1 MRNVTYINAGAGS
14 GKTYTL
20 TRILAEK
27 LSADEGALN
36 PSQVI
41 LTTFTELAATEF
53 REKARQQILEKEIVD
68 VAAQMDSA
76 VIGTVHS
83 VALTFIKKFWYL
95 LEYGAEI
102 QTISERDADFY
113 MSQSLSRVVNDKANR
128 VHMQNFRRFRDNFN
142 IVDSY
147 GHPDYLFWKEYLSA
161 IVEKM
166 EYYCVE
172 DVEESIKMSFET
184 ARSIYSEPAVTA
196 DDIDAVKS
204 YLQQYLDYIS
214 SVDSAAAKN
223 QRITIN
229 ELLCLKCTGKLTP
242 LMRIKCISELTA
254 LMRTKEMMD
263 APVGGATKIEAKCP
277 GFNDFCEKVNR
288 LILSSSNMDVI
299 GPFIESVFRMAAM
312 WRSDYAAYKKNNH
325 IISYNDM
332 EQIFLSL
339 LDNEEVMDYVSN
351 NYRLVMVDEF
361 QDSNPIQLKIFDK
374 LSEIIARS
382 GGHSYW
388 VGDPKQA
395 IYGFRGA
402 DTELVNSVS
411 KMFNFY
417 DDDKIH
423 SEEGERSLGTGRLV
437 ESWRSREALVRLVN
451 KVFKD
456 SFIADGINR
465 LCIELQPHFTE
476 DKLSAPAIVSLKSA
490 KGVSANDALACK
502 IKDVLASGML
512 VHRGRRDTLPTEI
525 APFDI
530 AVLCRDNSSCRDIV
544 KALRKYGVPVAEV
557 EDSIM
562 QRIEVQLVV
571 NILRFV
577 QDPGNKSII
586 ANLMRLLWGKST
598 GEILCDRI
606 AYVCNPDNEKDC
618 WMQENDEV
626 KRLLEMREE
635 IRHLPIPEM
644 VRAVVYKSNA
654 PTLVARW
661 GDEQI
666 RRQNLST
673 LIRLAEDYDHM
684 CQQMGLGASISGLIY
699 YLDSIEPDKEK
710 DNRSN
715 TVKVFTYHSSKGLE
729 WPLVIMADLNKDT
742 LNDADFT
749 KKTFMRV
756 REVALEGEAA
766 DGNPLSKEYYIHCFP
781 KTVCG
786 SVNPVAPLQD
796 KIKCHKLYEQLKA
809 RLKSEERRLLYV
821 GMTRAKDYLYTIDT
835 NGKFKWLENVD
846 IQATE
851 TDVWGNGNPID
862 VEHIAPIDEMVD
874 ADIASYSIVSKPT
887 LRTTR
892 GRKYLSPSKVES
904 FEGYSSHRLWK
915 KSGKGLESAEW
926 KEKDYTR
933 VGLCVHDIFAVYRP
947 GAREENRTKALRI
960 IDGYGFSSTMDGRVD
975 DIVQSAD
982 WLYAQLQEN
991 FPQCNGDSF
1000 YNEYPFETRLAT
1012 GEHLRGE
1019 MDLLWFYSD
1028 EKGSHCVIV
1037 DYKSFPG
1044 VNLNTHTAKYYA
1056 QMSAYAYALR
1066 SAGIDVTHTFVYYPL
1081 QGCMNE
1087 VL

>member
-102 QTISERDADFY
+102 QTISDRDADFY
-113 MSQSLSRVVNDKANR
+113 MSQSLSRVVNDKANDK
-128 VHMQNFRRFRDNFN
+128 HINNFRRFRDSFN

-172 DVEESIKMSFET
+172 DVKESIKKSLET
-184 ARSIYSEPAVTA
+184 ARSIYSNPAAT
-196 DDIDAVKS
+196 DEDIDAVKK
-204 YLQQYLDYIS
+204 YLQKYLDYIS
-214 SVDSAAAKN
+214 SVDTAAAKK
-223 QRITIN
+223 QGITIK
-229 ELLCLKCTGKLTP
+229 ELLDF
-242 LMRIKCISELTA
+242 KCISELAA
-254 LMRTKEMMD
+254 LMRTGEMMN
-263 APVGGATKIEAKCP
+263 APVGGDRKIETKCP
-277 GFNDFCEKVNR
+277 GFNDFCEKVKK

-332 EQIFLSL
+332 EQIFLRL
-339 LDNEEVMDYVSN
+339 LDNEEVVDYVRN

-374 LSEIIARS
+374 LSEIIAQS
-382 GGHSYW
+382 DGHSYW

-411 KMFNFY
+411 KMFKFY

-423 SEEGERSLGTGRLV
+423 PEEGEYSLGTGRLV
-437 ESWRSREALVRLVN
+437 ESWRSREALVHLVN
-451 KVFKD
+451 KVFKK
-456 SFIADGINR
+456 SFIDDGINS

-476 DKLSAPAIVSLKSA
+476 DKLTEPAILPLKCA
-490 KGVSANDALACK
+490 NAVAANDALACK
-502 IKDVLASGML
+502 IKDILGSGML
-512 VHRGRRDTLPTEI
+512 VHRGRRDEQPTEI
-525 APFDI
+525 TPRDI

-544 KALRKYGVPVAEV
+544 KALRKYGVPVAEA

-571 NILRFV
+571 NILQFV
-577 QDPGNKSII
+577 QEPGNKSII

-606 AYVCNPDNEKDC
+606 AYVGNPDNERDC
-618 WMQENDEV
+618 WMQESDEV

-661 GDEQI
+661 GDEQV

-673 LIRLAEDYDHM
+673 LIHLAEDYDQM
-684 CQQMGLGASISGLIY
+684 CLQMGLGASISGFIY

-729 WPLVIMADLNKDT
+729 WPLVIMTDLNKDA
-742 LNDADFT
+742 LKDADFT

-781 KTVCG
+781 RTVYG
-786 SVNPVAPLQD
+786 SANPVTPLQD
-796 KIKCHKLYEQLKA
+796 KIKCHTLYEQLKA

-821 GMTRAKDYLYTIDT
+821 GMTRAKDYLYAFGI
-835 NGKFKWLENVD
+835 NGNFKWLENVD
-846 IQATE
+846 MQATE
-851 TDVWGNGNPID
+851 TDVWGMD
-862 VEHIAPIDEMVD
+862 VEPIAPIEGAVD
-874 ADIASYSIVSKPT
+874 ADIASYSIVSKPE
-887 LRTTR
+887 LRTAR
-892 GRKYLSPSKVES
+892 GRKYISPSKVES
-904 FEGYSSHRLWK
+904 FEGYNSHRLWK

-926 KEKDYTR
+926 KEKDYAR
-933 VGLCVHDIFAVYRP
+933 VGLCIHDIFAVYRP

-960 IDGYGFSSTMDGRVD
+960 IDGYGFSSTMGGKVD
-975 DIVQSAD
+975 DILQSAD
-982 WLYAQLQEN
+982 WLYAQLQEA
-991 FPQCNGDSF
+991 FPQRNGDAV
-1000 YNEYPFETRLAT
+1000 YNEYPFEAPLAT

-1019 MDLLWFYSD
+1019 MDLLWHYSD

-1044 VNLNTHTAKYYA
+1044 VNLNAHTAKYYA
-1056 QMSAYAYALR
+1056 QMSAYAHALR
-1066 SAGIDVTHTFVYYPL
+1066 SAGIDVTHTFIYYPL